1 MFYSLRIWMRNVFLF
16 YRGLLCSN
24 WEHRL
29 NIRCTVFWLWTEINF
44 EVYKDTLMR
53 GIVRTSDIWYLY
65 WIGIIHFCLSV
76 IYHYLSSI
84 CVDVHTCTSTHTH
97 THIHIFFYCSHT
109 HYFKIFYIS
118 NQLIKR
124 TQRRMWRG
132 IKWYILVFTAI
143 FSGMYLKNMHWF
155 DSVKRHCS
163 CRICINQSPCF

>member
-1 MFYSLRIWMRNVFLF
+1 MHCVLAMNWNQFWSLQRHFNERYCENKWYMIP
-16 YRGLLCSN
+16 LLDWN
-24 WEHRL
+24 HP
-29 NIRCTVFWLWTEINF
+29 F
-44 EVYKDTLMR
+44 
-53 GIVRTSDIWYLY
+53 
-65 WIGIIHFCLSV
+65 LSV
-76 IYHYLSSI
+76 CHLSLSSI